1 MYTKKLCNNTYILEG
16 VMVSILVDNWT
27 LESAANS
34 MTESI
39 NNNTPPNY
47 EYIKLVEIKE
57 TQE

>member
-1 MYTKKLCNNTYILEG
+1 
-16 VMVSILVDNWT
+16 MVSILVDNWT